1 LQTSTVM
8 VSHAS
13 TTEWQSFEMRM
24 RRRRAERLL
33 LRADVAAEAG
43 YFDDARECLSEVRTL
58 LPSMAGLAEAELKV
72 REYAER
78 PPSVEPVASA
88 DPVASAEDPGSLDFL
103 MAEATD
109 REDPV
114 ASGFRRKIIPWRKI
128 IPIAAG
134 LAIAVA
140 LVAARVQRSPGPAP
154 ASHHLPA
161 DSGSIASTPPAD
173 ATVARERVALDRF
186 PGPGAST
193 PPPEAARAALTRPE
207 NAPPE
212 ITGPVSTTGVSTSTS
227 ATRSQID
234 RADLESPRPG
244 PRDDLPR
251 LAASAGTSNL
261 PGVTTGA
268 VSVPAAPGGNP
279 VALREAPSAPAL
291 EPVSLP
297 DPILPA
303 TTPAARIG
311 TPVEA
316 SSQEAIVRRVLNR
329 YAAAYSDLD
338 ADAAER
344 VWPGV
349 NRAALSRA
357 FDALASQRVS
367 LGDCK
372 IQIAVATAEARCAG
386 SATWSPKV
394 GSGGSRTEQ
403 RNWTFEL
410 ARGDGGWQIVRARVQ
425 NR

>member
-1 LQTSTVM
+1 M

-58 LPSMAGLAEAELKV
+58 LPAMAGLEEAERKV

-78 PPSVEPVASA
+78 PPSIEPIASA
-88 DPVASAEDPGSLDFL
+88 EAVAPAEDPGSLDL
-103 MAEATD
+103 LKAETTD
-109 REDPV
+109 LKDPV
-114 ASGFRRKIIPWRKI
+114 ASAFTRKIVPWRKI

-134 LAIAVA
+134 LAIAA
-140 LVAARVQRSPGPAP
+140 GLVAARIQRSPGPAAAP
-154 ASHHLPA
+154 EPLSAVS
-161 DSGSIASTPPAD
+161 SSIASTPPAPTARRD
-173 ATVARERVALDRF
+173 APVALEHVALDRSS
-186 PGPGAST
+186 GPTAST
-193 PPPEAARAALTRPE
+193 PPPEPARAGLTRPE
-207 NAPPE
+207 ITAPVF
-212 ITGPVSTTGVSTSTS
+212 TGPVSTTGESTSTTV
-227 ATRSQID
+227 TRSPID
-234 RADLESPRPG
+234 RAGLQSPRPG

-251 LAASAGTSNL
+251 LAASAGTSYL
-261 PGVTTGA
+261 PGETTGA
-268 VSVPAAPGGNP
+268 VSVPTAPAGNA
-279 VALREAPSAPAL
+279 VAPREASSALAL

-303 TTPAARIG
+303 TTPSARIA
-311 TPVEA
+311 TPVDA
-316 SSQEAIVRRVLNR
+316 SSQDAIVRRVLNR
-329 YAAAYSDLD
+329 YASAYSDLD
-338 ADAAER
+338 ANAAER
-344 VWPGV
+344 VWPAV

-372 IQIAVATAEARCAG
+372 IQVAAATAEARCAG

-394 GSGGSRTEQ
+394 GNGASRTEQ
-403 RNWTFEL
+403 RNWTFQL
-410 ARGDGGWQIVRARVQ
+410 ARGESGWQIVSARVQ